1 MLRSKF
7 TLLILFSFFSQ
18 IVLASSDSTSL
29 FREIESLKKIRING
43 IYSFDS
49 AFHSIV
55 DIVETNQWS
64 LSIKH
69 QAFNEIGEIKANYGL
84 FEEAEPMFMKMLD
97 ISKQVNDTLLM
108 VKSFTR
114 LAENYL
120 DQNQLDLAVDYGI
133 KALELSERKG
143 DFLTMAI
150 AESSLAETYRHAGK
164 LNLSEKYNLQ
174 AIEHYKKVGNWYQVA
189 RCYNNF
195 AAAIGKMGRNL
206 EAIDTLK
213 KSMQFV
219 NDTDYFSLGKHYSNI
234 AYCFRNMANYDSALY
249 YNKKSLYLKEKI
261 HDGWGIGYSLGAIG
275 RSYEGL
281 GLYDSAIHYT
291 LRSLDTTLKYKSLYR
306 IKDAAYYVSNA
317 YRAAG
322 KYKEALDYLDMTM
335 RFDDSIYV
343 EEQNAAIEQY
353 QRKYDFSKKEA
364 EIKQLKSEQELEK
377 ANQRVLLVFFIGLSF
392 LLIALVLIFRLRARK
407 REQEKKVVEL
417 ELQNSKQELES
428 HKSELILYTRELM
441 DKNKS
446 IKKFQQKVIEKEEE
460 LELLKNTKSE
470 ELEQLSELKIL
481 TDEDWTRFK
490 TLFERVH
497 PGFFEKLSKSSF
509 DFTKGEKRLLALTR
523 LNMSHSEIADT
534 LGISTESVTKS
545 RFRLKKKLVAEKL
558 VSIEDYVHQ
567 L

>member
-1 MLRSKF
+1 MVFATNQADSVANR
-7 TLLILFSFFSQ
+7 LIQQLENT
-18 IVLASSDSTSL
+18 D
-29 FREIESLKKIRING
+29 
-43 IYSFDS
+43 YSNLNLVD
-49 AFHSIV
+49 SIV
-55 DIVETNQWS
+55 SLLEVQMESGISNQTAYESNWIIADARAE
-64 LSIKH
+64 LG
-69 QAFNEIGEIKANYGL
+69 FFEKADEYFL
-84 FEEAEPMFMKMLD
+84 KCLELAELLK
-97 ISKQVNDTLLM
+97 NDTLK
-108 VKSFTR
+108 VKILCR
-114 LAENYL
+114 LGESKL

-133 KALELSERKG
+133 KALELSERKA
-143 DFLTMAI
+143 DFLTKAI

-164 LNLSEKYNLQ
+164 LNLSEKYNLR

-281 GLYDSAIHYT
+281 GVYDSAIHYT

-428 HKSELILYTRELM
+428 HKSELVLYTRELM

-497 PGFFEKLSKSSF
+497 PGFFERLSKSSF

-558 VSIEDYVHQ
+558 ESIEDYVHQ